1 MDVLLFIRRRLAP
14 TIVGSGFVVQIAIK
28 NITRTK
34 IILINLQKH
43 IKKTQY
49 LTNHMKNYRNTKV
62 MMNLRR

>member
-1 MDVLLFIRRRLAP
+1 MKKIKP
-14 TIVGSGFVVQIAIK
+14 IK